1 LSETITTLPVFDHE
15 RVVTG
20 VGHRSGLTMTVALHS
35 SVLGP
40 ALGGCRTWTYDSW
53 LDALSDALRLASAMT
68 MKNAAAGLDAGG
80 GKSVIRLAPGK
91 TLEGD
96 RRTAAFL
103 DLGDLVESLDGRYRT
118 AEDVGTTADDMQVV
132 AQRTRHVVG
141 LPSATGGSGE
151 PAGPTSAGVLAALRT
166 TLRALYDDPSF
177 AGWSFTV
184 SGLGQVGSRIATRL
198 AEEGGILT
206 VSDVD
211 ARKHGLAD
219 TLGAR
224 WVEPAEALL
233 EPADVLVPA
242 GVGGV
247 LTADVIEQLAVRAVV
262 GPANNPLADRAGAA
276 RLHERGVLYAPDFVV
291 NAGGVIYLT
300 LAADGVD
307 QGTIDTRI
315 RAIGDTLAQVF
326 ADSAATGTTPLVAAE
341 ALAFARLDQKLDQEK
356 ETVR

>member
-1 LSETITTLPVFDHE
+1 MSESITTLPVFDHE

-20 VGHRSGLTMTVALHS
+20 VGARSGLTMTVALHS
-35 SVLGP
+35 SALGP
-40 ALGGCRTWTYDSW
+40 ALGGCRTWTYDTW
-53 LDALSDALRLASAMT
+53 LDALADALRLASAMT

-80 GKSVIRLAPGK
+80 GKSVIRLAPGE
-91 TLEGD
+91 TLEGE

-166 TLRALYDDPSF
+166 VLRALHGDPSF
-177 AGWSFTV
+177 AGRSFVV
-184 SGLGQVGSRIATRL
+184 SGLGQVGSRVATRL

-211 ARKHGLAD
+211 ARKRELV
-219 TLGAR
+219 TSLGAT
-224 WVEPAEALL
+224 WVEPDEALL
-233 EPADVLVPA
+233 VPADVFVPA

-247 LTADVIEQLAVRAVV
+247 LTPEAIERLDVRAVV
-262 GPANNPLADRAGAA
+262 GPANNPLAERAGAA
-276 RLHERGVLYAPDFVV
+276 RLAERGVLYAPDFVV

-300 LAADGVD
+300 LAAEGAATDV
-307 QGTIDTRI
+307 IDTRI
-315 RAIGDTLAQVF
+315 RAIGDTLGRVLAQ
-326 ADSAATGTTPLVAAE
+326 AEATGTTPLVAAE
-341 ALAFARLDQKLDQEK
+341 ALAFARLDARK
-356 ETVR
+356 ERNA